1 MTGDTFA
8 EFRKVLVRHIMFI
21 VVFMGLFGAAYHF
34 SKHVHFEPDKSNITT
49 PRSVNGT
56 EEEEDRGF
64 AYCIFGAIAGSVVSL
79 YIYFVLK

>member
-1 MTGDTFA
+1 MTGDTTFA

-34 SKHVHFEPDKSNITT
+34 SKHVHFEPDQSNITT
-49 PRSVNGT
+49 PSVNGT
-56 EEEEDRGF
+56 EEEDRGF

>member
-1 MTGDTFA
+1 MTGDAFV
-8 EFRKVLVRHIMFI
+8 EFRKVLVRHILFI

-34 SKHVHFEPDKSNITT
+34 SKHVHFEPDQSNITT
-49 PRSVNGT
+49 PSSNGT

-79 YIYFVLK
+79 YNYFVLK